1 VRQKRTQFVGE
12 TLCQCAGKF
21 KHDNINKIREKAVD
35 NKYGSSMGQM
45 TTGGGVSHLSESL
58 AAMNVPSMD
67 TKLHAQM
74 LEVEKEER
82 ELAMEHGDF
91 HQGVPAIAVLN
102 RSGWGKHSYEHSY
115 SAKSTVGVKL

>member
-1 VRQKRTQFVGE
+1 
-12 TLCQCAGKF
+12 
-21 KHDNINKIREKAVD
+21 
-35 NKYGSSMGQM
+35 M
-45 TTGGGVSHLSESL
+45 SESL

-82 ELAMEHGDF
+82 ELAMEHRDF

-102 RSGWGKHSYEHSY
+102 RSGWGKHSYKHSY
-115 SAKSTVGVKL
+115 SANSTVGVKL

>member
-1 VRQKRTQFVGE
+1 MGV
-12 TLCQCAGKF
+12 AWGK
-21 KHDNINKIREKAVD
+21 
-35 NKYGSSMGQM
+35 M
-45 TTGGGVSHLSESL
+45 TTGGGVTHLSESL

-102 RSGWGKHSYEHSY
+102 RSGWGKHSYKHSY
-115 SAKSTVGVKL
+115 SANSTVGVIL